1 MTTRTEYLAGADQID
16 VSIYEILYDWI
27 SKEANNLQ
35 AFIDNPAE
43 HVNYNEYMIF
53 DFSKLND
60 RLTMLNQDVSYMNT
74 IIQYKQGNTSFDSS
88 MYEYALDQI
97 GSIIFN
103 RLLGWLAY
111 THDSMDKVIN
121 DNGDTNNASP
131 LSDYIGMFTFDSTK
145 FMNEYT
151 VIGNAVQGCQAVVDY
166 KVENG
171 L

>member
-53 DFSKLND
+53 DFSKLNE
-60 RLTMLNQDVSYMNT
+60 RLTMLNQDVSYLDT
-74 IIQYKQGNTSFDSS
+74 VIQYKQGNPNFDQS
-88 MYEYALDQI
+88 MYEYALDQV
-97 GSIIFN
+97 GSIIFG

-111 THDSMDKVIN
+111 TYEAMGKIIS
-121 DNGDTNNASP
+121 DNGDPNNVSP
-131 LSDYIGMFTFDSTK
+131 LSDYVGMFTFDSTK
-145 FMNEYT
+145 FINVYT
-151 VIGNAVQGCQAVVDY
+151 IYENAVQGCQAVVDY
-166 KVENG
+166 KIENG